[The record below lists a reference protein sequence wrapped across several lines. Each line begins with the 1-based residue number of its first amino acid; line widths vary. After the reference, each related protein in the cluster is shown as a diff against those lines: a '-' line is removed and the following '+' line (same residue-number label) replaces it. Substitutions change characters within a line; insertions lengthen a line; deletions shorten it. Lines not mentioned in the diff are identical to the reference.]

1 MNCGQS
7 FAGVSMGEEGLWSAI
22 VVANK
27 GLQNGNLDELFTL
40 IDTLPPEQKTE
51 VFKHLQKS
59 MPPQT
64 QTNNITGPMVI
75 QISAMD
81 KESMSMV
88 LQAIAERM
96 GGMH

>member
-1 MNCGQS
+1 
-7 FAGVSMGEEGLWSAI
+7 MGEDGLWSAI
-22 VVANK
+22 VVASN
-27 GLQNGNLDELFTL
+27 GLDNGSLDELFTL
-40 IDTLPPEQKTE
+40 IENLSPEQKTE
-51 VFKHLQKS
+51 VFKRLQSS

-96 GGMH
+96 GGMP

>member
-1 MNCGQS
+1 
-7 FAGVSMGEEGLWSAI
+7 MGEDGLWSAI
-22 VVANK
+22 VVASK
-27 GLQNGNLDELFTL
+27 GLENGNLDELYAL
-40 IDTLPPEQKTE
+40 IDTLSVDQKTE
-51 VFKHLQKS
+51 IFKRLQS
-59 MPPQT
+59 ALPPQT

-96 GGMH
+96 GGNPH

>member
-1 MNCGQS
+1 
-7 FAGVSMGEEGLWSAI
+7 MGEESLWSAI
-22 VVANK
+22 VVASK
-27 GLQNGNLDELFTL
+27 GLENGNLDELYAL
-40 IDTLPPEQKTE
+40 IDTLSVEQKTE
-51 VFKHLQKS
+51 VFKRLQS
-59 MPPQT
+59 SLPPQT

-96 GGMH
+96 GGHPQ